1 VTSNARFTGTDL
13 LTIKRVLKEF
23 PSRRSDRKMALDMEK
38 EIARHQKGWEDFA
51 KMTFIGTVVVIAI
64 VGLMALT
71 LL

>member
-1 VTSNARFTGTDL
+1 
-13 LTIKRVLKEF
+13 
-23 PSRRSDRKMALDMEK
+23 MALYMEK

-51 KMTFIGTVVVIAI
+51 RMTFIGTIMVIAI

>member
-1 VTSNARFTGTDL
+1 
-13 LTIKRVLKEF
+13 
-23 PSRRSDRKMALDMEK
+23 MALDMEQ

-51 KMTFIGTVVVIAI
+51 KMIFIGTVAVIAI